1 MEQNLHPL
9 DVHTLNKSDAVAA
22 MKLPSNIHLAPL
34 DFIECNGV
42 TYSIRPGFYEINGAT
57 AIPGGVNFTVH
68 SNGATAV
75 SLLLSRAQRQRRKDR
90 KGTTVPRLHF
100 PKRYQQER
108 TP

>member
-42 TYSIRPGFYEINGAT
+42 TYSIRPGF
-57 AIPGGVNFTVH
+57 
-68 SNGATAV
+68 
-75 SLLLSRAQRQRRKDR
+75 
-90 KGTTVPRLHF
+90 
-100 PKRYQQER
+100 
-108 TP
+108 